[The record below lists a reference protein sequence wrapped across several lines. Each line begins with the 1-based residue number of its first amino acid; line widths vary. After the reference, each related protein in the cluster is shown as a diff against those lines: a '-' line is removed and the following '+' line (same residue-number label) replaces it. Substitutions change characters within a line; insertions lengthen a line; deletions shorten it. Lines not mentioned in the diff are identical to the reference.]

1 MQLMAVIGSVAVL
14 AGIAVQDVRRRAF
27 VWWLLPLLL
36 IALLMLSL
44 QQISFQELWP
54 SFLVNIGFI
63 GIQLLLLFIWFSLR
77 ERKLIRLV
85 DTHIGL
91 GDILLLACLAAA
103 FSPVNF
109 ILFVAGGLIFSLIIV
124 LIYRS
129 INRNTSPLI
138 PLAAL
143 LAVPMVLCIAA
154 VPLFNINLHN
164 DSWML
169 SFIEPAY

>member
-1 MQLMAVIGSVAVL
+1 MQLIAVIGSVAVL
-14 AGIAVQDVRRRAF
+14 TGIAVQDVRRRAF

-36 IALLMLSL
+36 AALLVLSL
-44 QQISFQELWP
+44 QQITFQELWP
-54 SFLVNIGFI
+54 AFLINIGFI

-77 ERKLIRLV
+77 ERKWITLI

-91 GDILLLACLAAA
+91 GDILLLVCLAAA

-109 ILFVAGGLIFSLIIV
+109 ILFVVGGLIFSLILV
-124 LIYRS
+124 LIYRA
-129 INRNTSPLI
+129 INRNASPLI

-143 LAVPMVLCIAA
+143 LAIPMVICIAA

-169 SFIEPAY
+169 SFAEPAY